1 MPQDRHRLEG
11 RRVLLMTAI
20 SYVEDQHR
28 EISLLIRPYRLLPS
42 NISAPLSP
50 QLFSYAEQEV
60 ARLEFPQARAR
71 YRLFRN
77 VFYYFLELNMEL
89 DGPQAQWRL
98 GFRLPKVVTRAPV
111 VPVGI

>member
-1 MPQDRHRLEG
+1 MLGAVAAPATPMSPSRLHSG
-11 RRVLLMTAI
+11 LNRAT
-20 SYVEDQHR
+20 
-28 EISLLIRPYRLLPS
+28 LLIRPYRLLPS

-60 ARLEFPQARAR
+60 ARLELPQARAR